1 MNKSNQMKDI
11 NFGIDKRSVAGMY
24 IIVVINFCKLGS
36 DMTRNSLVYDDC
48 RWLPS
53 YELFTILAADGK
65 EMGFVSP
72 CPFVPDCPAWYQ

>member
-1 MNKSNQMKDI
+1 MNKSNQMEDI

-48 RWLPS
+48 R
-53 YELFTILAADGK
+53 
-65 EMGFVSP
+65 
-72 CPFVPDCPAWYQ
+72 